1 MVNGLR
7 PSHWSPP
14 VPRTHRISR
23 ALQHGKAFTGCA
35 TPLSPSCCTRSVLID
50 IAACDRLPK
59 QRVASKWCALL
70 TGAGRVHGLAG
81 PVASRSGEVHAD
93 AVQRGFWCCLP
104 SVHRG
109 ECASQ
114 GARAAG
120 CRGRDRPPGASPSL
134 LESAQATLWSVQ
146 CRFGAEDCM
155 RRLCGTPPAGW
166 VLHPRTGPSR
176 ARRGA
181 ESAVFR
187 PPRGRG
193 RANPRPA
200 RAPGYPF
207 RSSRLGLGH
216 WTWLYGEFRLITVR
230 CAKSEHLCPIYSHN

>member
-1 MVNGLR
+1 MR
-7 PSHWSPP
+7 PS
-14 VPRTHRISR
+14 
-23 ALQHGKAFTGCA
+23 
-35 TPLSPSCCTRSVLID
+35 
-50 IAACDRLPK
+50 
-59 QRVASKWCALL
+59 L
-70 TGAGRVHGLAG
+70 TGVSLVHGLAG
-81 PVASRSGEVHAD
+81 PVASRSREVHAD

-114 GARAAG
+114 GASDAS
-120 CRGRDRPPGASPSL
+120 CRGRIRPPGAPPSL
-134 LESAQATLWSVQ
+134 LESSQATIWSAQ

-176 ARRGA
+176 AQRGA

-193 RANPRPA
+193 RASPHQA
-200 RAPGYPF
+200 RASGHPS
-207 RSSRLGLGH
+207 RSSRPALGS
-216 WTWLYGEFRLITVR
+216 WAWLYSAYIALVSLDARNARKVNNSIQSRFATSQDVR
-230 CAKSEHLCPIYSHN
+230 WATSLF

>member
-1 MVNGLR
+1 MVNGLL
-7 PSHWSPP
+7 PSHWSPS

-93 AVQRGFWCCLP
+93 AVQRGFWCCLS

-114 GARAAG
+114 GASAAS
-120 CRGRDRPPGASPSL
+120 CCGRIRPPGASPSL

-176 ARRGA
+176 PVEGRIRPCSGRRKGA
-181 ESAVFR
+181 
-187 PPRGRG
+187 GG
-193 RANPRPA
+193 PA
-200 RAPGYPF
+200 HTKP
-207 RSSRLGLGH
+207 GLGATPH
-216 WTWLYGEFRLITVR
+216 SPAGRPHALGHTSIAHTGLQ
-230 CAKSEHLCPIYSHN
+230 